1 MEYKFLKYINSPDDV
16 KNIQPDDIDALCEEI
31 RDCILNTVSQNGGHL
46 ASNLGAVELTVALHR
61 VFNSPKDSIIFD
73 VGHQCYTHKLLTGRF
88 SKFDTLRKENG
99 ISGFMRPNES
109 EHDPFVTGHSSNSIS
124 AALGIAKA
132 NALKGDNSYAVAVIG
147 DGALTGGMIY
157 EAMNNSSRAN
167 KNLII
172 VINDNKMSISKNV
185 GSLSKHLNAIRSSA
199 KYHKAKRSTESF
211 LDKLSFVGVL
221 LKKIIL
227 FFKNLVKS
235 FVVKNNLFEDLG
247 FEYLGPVDGHNE
259 KKVEELLRIAK
270 TTKSPAII
278 HVVTQKGKG
287 YKFAET
293 KPQNYHGVG
302 PFNKSKGVS
311 VAKECFSSIFGET
324 LCELA
329 KSDSSVC
336 AITAAMTDGTGLC
349 EFSKAFKNR
358 FFDVGIAEQHAVTF
372 SAGLASKG
380 MKPYFAVYSSFLQR
394 GYDQVIHDA
403 AVANLPVTLCIDR
416 AGLVGEDGETHQG
429 LFDVSFLSAVPNI
442 EMYSP
447 ATYAELK
454 KYLKYSLNPHGLL
467 AIRYPR
473 GAEICDIDAE
483 YDPLDAFSVF
493 GDATENVIITYGRIT
508 VNALQAAKILC
519 KNGINTSVVKIN
531 RLAPLS
537 TDLIS
542 KLKEYKHIFFF
553 EEGIKKGGIGE
564 QTAALLMVEN
574 NKNTISFK
582 INAVDGEFAR
592 AADIYTSIN
601 EYGLSCDAMIKT
613 VSGGK
618 DVG

>member
-16 KNIQPDDIDALCEEI
+16 KKIPQEQIGTLCEEI
-31 RDCILNTVSQNGGHL
+31 RDCILNTVSENGGHL

-61 VFNSPKDSIIFD
+61 VFNSPNDSIIFD

-88 SKFDTLRKENG
+88 SKFNTLRKENG

-132 NALKGDNSYAVAVIG
+132 NTLKGNQAFSVAVIG

-157 EAMNNSSRAN
+157 EAMNNTTSAN

-185 GSLSKHLNAIRSSA
+185 GSLSKHLNAIRTSA

-211 LDKLSFVGVL
+211 LDKLSFVGTF

-227 FFKNLVKS
+227 FFKNLIKS
-235 FVVKNNLFEDLG
+235 FVVHNNLFEDLG
-247 FEYLGPVDGHNE
+247 FDYLGPVDGHNE
-259 KKVEELLRIAK
+259 EKIEEILKVAKATKK
-270 TTKSPAII
+270 PAIV
-278 HVVTQKGKG
+278 HVVTVKGKG
-287 YKFAET
+287 YRFAET
-293 KPQNYHGVG
+293 KPQNYHGVS
-302 PFNKSKGVS
+302 PFNKSKGIS
-311 VAKECFSSIFGET
+311 VAKESFSSIFGEAM
-324 LCELA
+324 CSLA
-329 KSDSSVC
+329 KKDTSVC

-349 EFSKAFKNR
+349 EFSKIFKNR

-380 MKPYFAVYSSFLQR
+380 LKPYFAVYSSFLQR
-394 GYDQVIHDA
+394 GYDQVIHDV

-447 ATYAELK
+447 ATYNELK
-454 KYLKYSLNPHGLL
+454 VYMEYSLNPHGLL

-473 GAEICDIDAE
+473 GAEICDIDIE
-483 YDPLDAFSVF
+483 YNPLDAFSVF
-493 GDATENVIITYGRIT
+493 GDETENVIVTYGRIS

-519 KNGINTSVVKIN
+519 KKGIKTSVIKIN
-531 RLAPLS
+531 RIAPLS
-537 TDLIS
+537 KDLIEQ
-542 KLKEYKHIFFF
+542 LKIYKNVFFF
-553 EEGIKKGGIGE
+553 EEGIKNGGIAQ
-564 QTAALLMVEN
+564 QTAALILSE
-574 NKNTISFK
+574 KDTKISSFK
-582 INAVDGEFAR
+582 ITAIDNEFAP
-592 AADIYTSIN
+592 AADIYSSVN

-613 VSGGK
+613 ISGG
-618 DVG
+618 DYVG